1 MCRRENTVK
10 GFFDLKRLLPV
21 RKEVLGREFIIKMAG
36 VDVKLRFPRFPD
48 APSDIDSVTPLVSPS
63 GAEKWKRGKDE
74 DLEWGY
80 IYNYEQGTA
89 QVGAVAI
96 FLTDR
101 DSAPELYNGAQKW
114 EDRLFDYYDLCF
126 RKRFRK
132 APGTRCGLDLFDKEH
147 IPSNLVATIYLQLH
161 NLSYFAD
168 VAQIKEILQ
177 YAGSDRP
184 LRAEHEMILSAYDAR
199 ENNRN
204 RQAVVDACA
213 ALELMVIR
221 KVRQLSLTPNEDLE
235 NKRMLGPRVSLLI
248 ALDGSFPYTYDM
260 IDQDVLKL
268 RNDMMHGRVVY
279 PTNQETDKLI
289 NTVQQC
295 LDVYKNDGYCD

>member
-1 MCRRENTVK
+1 MK

-21 RKEVLGREFIIKMAG
+21 KKEVLGREFAIKMAG
-36 VDVKLRFPRFPD
+36 VDVKLRFPRFPE
-48 APSDIDSVTPLVSPS
+48 ALSDNNSVTPLVSPI

-80 IYNYEQGTA
+80 IYNYGQGTA
-89 QVGAVAI
+89 QVSALAV
-96 FLTDR
+96 FLSNR
-101 DSAPELYNGAQKW
+101 DTAQNLYNGAQKW

-132 APGTRCGLDLFDKEH
+132 APGTRCGLDLYDKEH

-168 VAQIKEILQ
+168 VNQVEAILQ
-177 YAGSDRP
+177 YAGSDKS

-213 ALELMVIR
+213 ALELMIIR
-221 KVRQLSLTPNEDLE
+221 KVRQFSLTPNEDLE
-235 NKRMLGPRVSLLI
+235 SKRMLGSRVSLLMD
-248 ALDGSFPYTYDM
+248 LDRAFPYTYDI
-260 IDQDVLKL
+260 IDRDVLTL
-268 RNDMMHGRVVY
+268 RNDMMHGRIVY
-279 PTNQETDKLI
+279 PANDETDKLI

-295 LDVYKNDGYCD
+295 LDVYMNDGYCD

>member
-1 MCRRENTVK
+1 MCRKERIVK

-21 RKEVLGREFIIKMAG
+21 KKEVLGQEFDVQMAG
-36 VDVKLRFPRFPD
+36 VNVKLRFPRFPD
-48 APSDIDSVTPLVSPS
+48 DPLDADSITPLVSPI

-74 DLEWGY
+74 NLEWGY
-80 IYNYEQGTA
+80 ISNHALGTA

-96 FLTDR
+96 FLSNKDYAQ
-101 DSAPELYNGAQKW
+101 DLYNGAQKW

-147 IPSNLVATIYLQLH
+147 IPSNLTTTIFLQLH
-161 NLSYFAD
+161 NLSYYAD
-168 VAQIKEILQ
+168 AVQVEEILQ
-177 YAGSDRP
+177 YAGSEKP

-213 ALELMVIR
+213 ALELMIIR
-221 KVRQLSLTPNEDLE
+221 KVRQLSPTPNEDLE
-235 NKRMLGPRVSLLI
+235 SKRMLGPRVALLMD
-248 ALDGSFPYTYDM
+248 LDRAFPYTYDT
-260 IDQDVLKL
+260 INRDILTL
-268 RNDMMHGRVVY
+268 RNDMMHGRIVY
-279 PTNQETDKLI
+279 PANDETDKLI
-289 NTVQQC
+289 NSVQQC
-295 LDVYKNDGYCD
+295 LDVYMNDGYCD

>member
-1 MCRRENTVK
+1 M
-10 GFFDLKRLLPV
+10 
-21 RKEVLGREFIIKMAG
+21 
-36 VDVKLRFPRFPD
+36 
-48 APSDIDSVTPLVSPS
+48 
-63 GAEKWKRGKDE
+63 
-74 DLEWGY
+74 
-80 IYNYEQGTA
+80 
-89 QVGAVAI
+89 AI

-295 LDVYKNDGYCD
+295 LDVYMNDGYCD